1 MLLKIMKTFVLTC
14 LAAVLLV
21 SCSPGEEDINYFP
34 QTPPEDITAML
45 HEMGLE
51 SCDDF
56 IQTYLRP
63 SGNDRNNKSRRITE
77 ALAYEGGLC
86 VEQDLSHALKTY
98 EDLHRND
105 FMQDDPLIV
114 RMAMLYAYGPPKIR
128 APEKAGFYFRQA
140 AIHTAVIEDSAL
152 RRNRLSHLAAPDN
165 KVPVELDRS
174 LTWLED
180 FLKKSEEE
188 RKALALDLKAQGYQ
202 DTEYLWDY
210 LADLE
215 EQNERNQKRLENS
228 RTTLETL
235 KEK

>member
-21 SCSPGEEDINYFP
+21 SCSPGEENINYFP
-34 QTPPEDITAML
+34 VMTPQEEKEALRSI
-45 HEMGLE
+45 GLD
-51 SCDDF
+51 SCADYIKTHFKASDDD
-56 IQTYLRP
+56 TREA
-63 SGNDRNNKSRRITE
+63 SRRVLE
-77 ALAYEGGLC
+77 AIAYERGFC
-86 VEQDLSHALKTY
+86 VAQDLSRALALYTY
-98 EDLHRND
+98 LYQNDL
-105 FMQDDPLIV
+105 MIETWCV
-114 RMAMLYAYGPPKIR
+114 KMAMLYAYGPPEIR

-140 AIHTAVIEDSAL
+140 AIHTAVIKDPAL
-152 RRNRLSHLAAPDN
+152 RHQLLSGLANPDGPPPQN
-165 KVPVELDRS
+165 INVAL
-174 LTWLED
+174 LWLQN

-202 DTEYLWDY
+202 GTEYLWDY

-235 KEK
+235 